1 MYALLKEEAVSGF
14 RLLKELDRYNIG
26 TFADL
31 IYRNALLHPD
41 DEAYVYGDTR
51 VTFSQYNTR
60 VNKLVNYLQK
70 IGIKKGETIGIIALN
85 CMQFADFNGAA
96 MKGGFIGSPFNTRL
110 TASELEY
117 IINYSETRILFLGP
131 EFIDIINTL
140 RPALTKVE
148 QYVIVEGVTVGMTS
162 LDEIYTSS
170 TDAEPDVDIQETD
183 PMYIIY
189 TSGTTGVPRGALY
202 DHAALMDDA
211 RTFALYHGLQPG
223 DKHLQAAIPMFHI
236 AGNEWFRMFMLLGLC
251 NVIQKTFDP
260 LAIVKTIQEEK
271 ITHMVVVPT
280 HVLAILKTPGAE
292 KYDIGSMKV
301 WNYGG
306 SPMPLEALK
315 KALNSGFRLGEGYGQ
330 SESGPAIT
338 HLSRE
343 DHEALDKPEEAQK
356 ILISTGRP
364 EIGVHVRIVDDQQ
377 KDVEPGEIGE
387 IIVKSKHVMI
397 RYWKKPEDTT
407 KTLVNGWLHTGDM
420 GYYDEKGYIYIADRK
435 KDTIISGGENV
446 YPREIEEILYKH
458 PAVSEAAVIG
468 IPHPYWVET
477 VHAVISLKKG
487 SNVTGEEIIAFCR
500 KYIAG
505 YKIPKSVAFRESLP
519 KNALGKI
526 LKKELRQQ
534 HWPEQTKEK

>member
-1 MYALLKEEAVSGF
+1 MSKFL
-14 RLLKELDRYNIG
+14 LLKELDRYNIG
-26 TFADL
+26 TFADI

-41 DEAYVYGDTR
+41 DEAYVYKNMR
-51 VTFSQYNTR
+51 ITFSQYNAK

-96 MKGGFIGSPFNTRL
+96 MKSGVIGSPFNTRL

-117 IINYSETRILFLGP
+117 IINYSETRVLFLGP

-140 RPALTKVE
+140 KTRLPKIE
-148 QYVIVEGVTVGMTS
+148 HYVILEGDAPGMTS
-162 LDEIYTSS
+162 LDEIYASN
-170 TDAEPDVDIQETD
+170 TDAEPDVNIQETD

-236 AGNEWFRMFMLLGLC
+236 AGNEWFRMSMLLGLC

-260 LAIVKTIQEEK
+260 LAILKTIQEEK

-280 HVLAILKTPGAE
+280 HVLAILNTPGVE

-306 SPMPLEALK
+306 SPMPFEALK

-330 SESGPAIT
+330 SESGPSIT
-338 HLSRE
+338 HLSTE
-343 DHEALDKPEEAQK
+343 DHEVLDKPEEAQK
-356 ILISTGRP
+356 ILISVGRP
-364 EIGVHVRIVDDQQ
+364 EIGLHVRIVDDHE

-387 IIVKSKHVMI
+387 IVVKSKHVMI
-397 RYWKKPEDTT
+397 GYWKKSEDTK
-407 KTLVNGWLHTGDM
+407 KTIVNGWLHTGDM

-446 YPREIEEILYKH
+446 YPREVEEILYKH
-458 PAVSEAAVIG
+458 PAVFEAAVIG
-468 IPHPYWVET
+468 IPDPYWVET

-487 SNVTGEEIIAFCR
+487 PNATAEEIIAFCR
-500 KYIAG
+500 KNLAG
-505 YKIPKSVAFRESLP
+505 YKTPKSIEFMESLP

-526 LKKELRQQ
+526 LKKELRQRY
-534 HWPEQTKEK
+534 WPEQTQKK